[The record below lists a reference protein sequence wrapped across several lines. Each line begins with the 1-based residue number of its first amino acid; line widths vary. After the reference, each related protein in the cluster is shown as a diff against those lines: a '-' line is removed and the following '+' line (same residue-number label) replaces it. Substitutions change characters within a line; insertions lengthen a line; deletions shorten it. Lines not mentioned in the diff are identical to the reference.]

1 MSLIRQLHATSFDTI
16 AGMPNL
22 RPVPVW
28 LQFTMLAATWGAS
41 FLFIEVG
48 LDSLTPVQVVCARMV
63 GGALALTCVAL
74 VARVPIPGRHDVV
87 WLHIGVVAVLLCV
100 VPFLL
105 FAWAQQYIA
114 SSLAAIYNAT
124 TPLMTMLVAMAALH
138 DERLTAH
145 RLFGVCAGLSGVL
158 VVLAPW
164 EGLPGGPLVPQLA
177 CLLATAS
184 YGMAFVYLR
193 RFVAPRRL
201 PAVTVATLQVGVGA
215 AIMIILSLTTFPHGA
230 DQGVELSASVV
241 AGMVALG
248 VLGTGLA
255 YVWNTN
261 VVAAWGATAGATVT
275 YLTPV
280 VGVTLGVAVLGE
292 RLSWNQPL
300 GAAIVLVGIAATAGT
315 RSRRTA
321 PPRVRASPPSPTHE

>member
-1 MSLIRQLHATSFDTI
+1 MSFDTI
-16 AGMPNL
+16 SCVPNL
-22 RPVPVW
+22 RPMPVW
-28 LQFTMLAATWGAS
+28 LQFALLAATWGSS
-41 FLFIEVG
+41 FLLVEVG
-48 LDSLTPVQVVCARMV
+48 LEGLTPVQVVCTRMV

-74 VARVPIPGRHDVV
+74 VARTPIPGRDVV

-100 VPFLL
+100 APFLL

-114 SSLAAIYNAT
+114 SSLTSIYNAT
-124 TPLMTMLVAMAALH
+124 TPLMTMVVAMAALPE
-138 DERLTAH
+138 ERLTWR
-145 RLFGVCAGLSGVL
+145 RLFGVCAGLAGVL

-164 EGLPGGPLVPQLA
+164 EGLPGGPLVAQLA

-184 YGMAFVYLR
+184 YGVAFVYLR

-201 PAVTVATLQVGVGA
+201 PAVTVATLQVGIGA
-215 AIMIILSLTTFPHGA
+215 AIMIVIGPATAQRGVDHGV
-230 DQGVELSASVV
+230 GLSAPVV
-241 AGMVALG
+241 VSMVALG

-280 VGVTLGVAVLGE
+280 VGVTLGVTMLGE
-292 RLSWNQPL
+292 RLSWNQPI
-300 GAAIVLVGIAATAGT
+300 GAAIVLIGIAMTTGI
-315 RSRRTA
+315 RSRRA
-321 PPRVRASPPSPTHE
+321 DADACEPARSA